1 MHGRFGWRISDL
13 CEASQLDL
21 STTHRL
27 LQGMIRTGLAMQ
39 IPGRRHYALGPLA
52 FELGLAAGTRH
63 DVGRASGERLRAAAR
78 QLGGT
83 LYLMGRSG
91 KESVCLNRADGS
103 QAPSSFLL
111 EPGGRRPLLQ
121 TAGGI
126 AILLKLPQ
134 AEQAQII
141 TANRTLLARR
151 DPLLLAGIERMLARS
166 LAQGIAL
173 NVGDVVT
180 GIQACATAVVHGR
193 EGVLGSIAFAEAGRP
208 WSTRRLDNIRQL
220 MDGLALQVLGDWTE
234 LRMNPNTGAEQAA
247 R

>member
-13 CEASQLDL
+13 SEASRLDL

-52 FELGLAAGTRH
+52 FELGLSAGARH
-63 DVGRASGERLRAAAR
+63 DIGRLSGERLRAAAR

-83 LYLMGRSG
+83 VYLMGRSG
-91 KESVCLNRADGS
+91 KESVCLSRADGA
-103 QAPSSFLL
+103 QAPKSLLL

-126 AILLKLPQ
+126 AILLELPQ
-134 AEQAQII
+134 SEKTQII
-141 TANRTLLARR
+141 AANRALLAGRA
-151 DPLLLAGIERMLARS
+151 PLLLAGIERMLARS
-166 LAQGIAL
+166 LLQGFAL
-173 NVGDVVT
+173 NLGDVVT
-180 GIQACATAVVHGR
+180 GIQACATAVVHER

-208 WSTRRLDNIRQL
+208 WNPRRLDSIRQS
-220 MDGLALQVLGDWTE
+220 MGALALLVLADWTE
-234 LRMNPNTGAEQAA
+234 LRITATTAE
-247 R
+247 RVNL